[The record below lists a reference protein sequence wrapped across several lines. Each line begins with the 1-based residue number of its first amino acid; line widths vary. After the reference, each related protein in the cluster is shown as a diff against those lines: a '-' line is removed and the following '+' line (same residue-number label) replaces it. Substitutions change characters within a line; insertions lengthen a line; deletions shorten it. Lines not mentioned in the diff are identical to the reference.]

1 MKLPHSF
8 VAMGILSIA
17 LLSGCTIT
25 QHVRPVTTGTPI
37 TKIYV
42 QNNPAVHMR
51 GLVPEVVTQLE
62 LLGYQA
68 ETFDG
73 KPPAEAIHYM
83 TVTANWRWDMAMYLV
98 FFRAILFEDGKA
110 IGSAEYDA
118 MRGGAN
124 MSKFGSTAEKI
135 RPLLEQML
143 HDAQRP
149 PRTASLGQP

>member
-1 MKLPHSF
+1 MKLPRPL
-8 VAMGILSIA
+8 VALGILCVA

-25 QHVRPVTTGTPI
+25 QHVRPVTSGTPI

-42 QNNPAVHMR
+42 QNNPEVHMK
-51 GLVPEVVTQLE
+51 GLVPEVVTQLQ

-68 ETFDG
+68 ETFD
-73 KPPAEAIHYM
+73 KVPPPDAKHYM

-118 MRGGAN
+118 LRGGAN

-149 PRTASLGQP
+149 PRSASLGQP